1 MSFTLFFAQ
10 FPLTQVHIRCNSNKC
25 HGVGNVQKDN
35 MTEKLVDR
43 PKMEKNKRGKELC
56 RGEVSDRKD

>member
-1 MSFTLFFAQ
+1 
-10 FPLTQVHIRCNSNKC
+10 
-25 HGVGNVQKDN
+25 

-43 PKMEKNKRGKELC
+43 PKMGKNKRGKQLC